1 MTLRSIGGRLGRSG
15 ALMAGATAAVMLL
28 SVGAAS
34 AGQCPA
40 DKVVASG
47 TGQQPGATMPVGV
60 KDTVLGMIDLAKEP
74 SQIADRKFRLRRLEI
89 QPGGEVPWH
98 SHADRPAIIYM
109 VAGSI
114 TEYSSECAVPIVHVQ
129 GDVSVES
136 AGVSH
141 WWKNSRDT
149 VAVLISADLL
159 ADPADEHMM

>member
-1 MTLRSIGGRLGRSG
+1 MTLRSISGRLGRS
-15 ALMAGATAAVMLL
+15 AVLMAGATAAVMLL
-28 SVGAAS
+28 SQAAG

-47 TGQQPGATMPVGV
+47 AGQQPGATAPVGV
-60 KDTVLGMIDLAKEP
+60 EDAVLGMIDLAQEP

-98 SHADRPAIIYM
+98 SHDDRPAIIYI
-109 VAGSI
+109 VAGSV
-114 TEYSSECAVPIVHVQ
+114 TEYSSKCAVPILHIA
-129 GDVSVES
+129 GDVAVER

-141 WWKNSRDT
+141 WWKNTRDA

-159 ADPADEHMM
+159 ADPAEAGMM